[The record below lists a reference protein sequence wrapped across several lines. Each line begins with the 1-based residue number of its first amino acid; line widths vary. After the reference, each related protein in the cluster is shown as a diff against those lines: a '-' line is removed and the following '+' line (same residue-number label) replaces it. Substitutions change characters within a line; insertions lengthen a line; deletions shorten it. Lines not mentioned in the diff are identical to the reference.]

1 MHASESLTPSLEKH
15 TRKKGNRKR
24 KSNPPEST
32 KVQYLRLISFIFT
45 VGYPLSCQDI
55 QSRLKCP
62 ALTHL
67 SNRDRKTSGSYSA
80 QNTSKSVLLS
90 MAVMEARASV

>member
-1 MHASESLTPSLEKH
+1 ML
-15 TRKKGNRKR
+15 
-24 KSNPPEST
+24 
-32 KVQYLRLISFIFT
+32 FIT
-45 VGYPLSCQDI
+45 LYPLSCQDI
-55 QSRLKCP
+55 QSKLKCP

-90 MAVMEARASV
+90 MAVMEASAAV